1 MRKKVAVIGAGFV
14 GTMAAQRIAERNL
27 ADVVLVDIVE
37 GLPQGRALDMAQ
49 SSALEGMDGSIL
61 GTNDFSSVDGSEI
74 IVFTAGFARTPGMS
88 REELALKNGGI
99 VRAVVEK
106 IAKRSPRAMI
116 LMVTNPLDV
125 MTHLAWRV
133 SGFSPSRVF
142 GMGGVLDSARY
153 RYFLSRATG
162 VSVRDIE
169 ALVLGSHGD
178 TMVPVDRYTTVKG
191 VPVLHFLE
199 KETLDGIIERTKNGG
214 AEIVKLLKTGSA
226 WHAPSSAVAVMVEAI
241 LRESG
246 RMLPVSAYVNGE
258 YGIRG
263 IHIGVP
269 VKLGAGGVE
278 KIYEIPLA
286 PEEKEALRHSAE
298 IVRETFTS
306 LWGKDE
312 R

>member
-14 GTMAAQRIAERNL
+14 GTMVAQRIGERNL

-49 SSALEGMDGSIL
+49 SAALEGMDGSIA
-61 GTNDFSSVDGSEI
+61 GTNDFSAVEGSEI
-74 IVFTAGFARTPGMS
+74 VVFTAGFPRTPGMS

-106 IAKRSPRAMI
+106 VAGHAPRAMI

-133 SGFSPSRVF
+133 SGFPPSRVF

-153 RYFLSRATG
+153 RYFLSEATG

-191 VPVLHFLE
+191 VPVLHFLGKE
-199 KETLDGIIERTKNGG
+199 KLDGIIERTRNGG

-226 WHAPSSAVAVMVEAI
+226 WHAPSSAVAVMVEAV
-241 LRESG
+241 LRDSG
-246 RMLPVSAYVNGE
+246 RMLPVSACVDGE

-269 VKLGAGGVE
+269 VKLGAGGIEAV
-278 KIYEIPLA
+278 YEIPLT
-286 PEEKEALRHSAE
+286 EEELGALRHSAE
-298 IVRETFTS
+298 AVRKTFVS
-306 LWGKDE
+306 LWDDK
-312 R
+312 